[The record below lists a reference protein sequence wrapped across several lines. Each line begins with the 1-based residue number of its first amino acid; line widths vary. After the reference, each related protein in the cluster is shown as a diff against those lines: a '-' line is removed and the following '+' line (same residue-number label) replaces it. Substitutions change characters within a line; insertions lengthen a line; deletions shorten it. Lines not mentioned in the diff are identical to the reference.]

1 MRMKS
6 LPENE
11 RPVEKVWNGG
21 VGKLSNAELLALVLH
36 TGTRNKS
43 AIGLA
48 GDVLSAFP
56 DGLGELA
63 VCCPEDLT
71 RIDGIGKTKAAA
83 LLAAAELGKRISA
96 HPAADRISI
105 EKPEDIAR
113 LFMEELRYAKKEYF
127 KSVLVNSK
135 GGILSIDDI
144 SVGEL
149 SSTPVHPREVFH
161 LAVRKSAAAVIF
173 VHNHPSGDPNPSKED
188 ELTTKR
194 LIASGE
200 LLGIQ
205 VLDHIVIGD
214 GRYSSMRE
222 LGLLD

>member
-1 MRMKS
+1 MQMKS

-11 RPVEKVWNGG
+11 RPVEKVWAGG
-21 VGKLSNAELLALVLH
+21 IGKLSNAELLALVLH

-48 GDVLSAFP
+48 GDVLAAFP
-56 DGLGELA
+56 EGLGELA
-63 VCCPEDLT
+63 ACCPEDLI

-96 HPAADRISI
+96 SPAAERISI
-105 EKPEDIAR
+105 ENPGDIAR
-113 LFMEELRYAKKEYF
+113 MFMEDLRYAKKEYF

-149 SSTPVHPREVFH
+149 SSTPVHPREVYH
-161 LAVRKSAAAVIF
+161 MAVRKSAAAVIF
-173 VHNHPSGDPNPSKED
+173 VHNHPSGDPSPSRED
-188 ELTTKR
+188 EVTTRR
-194 LIASGE
+194 LIQGGE
-200 LLGIQ
+200 LLGIR

-214 GRYSSMRE
+214 GRYASMRE
-222 LGLLD
+222 LGLID

>member
-1 MRMKS
+1 MQMKS
-6 LPENE
+6 LPEKE
-11 RPVEKVWNGG
+11 RPVEKVWAGG
-21 VGKLSNAELLALVLH
+21 ISKLSNAELLALILH
-36 TGTRNKS
+36 TGTKNKS

-48 GDVLSAFP
+48 GDVLAAFP

-71 RIDGIGKTKAAA
+71 RIAGIGKTKAAA

-96 HPAADRISI
+96 HPAAERISI
-105 EKPEDIAR
+105 ENPADIAR
-113 LFMEELRYAKKEYF
+113 IFMEELRYAKKEYF

-161 LAVRKSAAAVIF
+161 MAVRKSAAAVIF
-173 VHNHPSGDPNPSKED
+173 VHNHPSGDPSPSRED
-188 ELTTKR
+188 EVTTQR
-194 LIASGE
+194 LIQGGQ
-200 LLGIQ
+200 LLGIR

-214 GRYSSMRE
+214 GRYASMRE
-222 LGLLD
+222 LGLID

>member
-1 MRMKS
+1 MQMKL

-11 RPVEKVWNGG
+11 RPVEKAWAAGI
-21 VGKLSNAELLALVLH
+21 GKLSNSELLALILH

-48 GDVLSAFP
+48 EEVLAAFP
-56 DGLGELA
+56 DGLGGLA
-63 VCCPEDLT
+63 TCCPEDLV
-71 RIDGIGKTKAAA
+71 RLEGIGKTKAAV
-83 LLAAAELGKRISA
+83 LLAAVELGKRISA
-96 HPAADRISI
+96 QPAADRVSI
-105 EKPEDIAR
+105 ESPEDIAW

-161 LAVRKSAAAVIF
+161 MAVRKSAAAVIF
-173 VHNHPSGDPNPSKED
+173 VHNHPSGDPSPSQED
-188 ELTTKR
+188 TITTQRLTE
-194 LIASGE
+194 GGQ
-200 LLGIQ
+200 LLGIC
-205 VLDHIVIGD
+205 VLDHIIIGD
-214 GRYSSMRE
+214 GKYASMRE
-222 LGLLD
+222 LGLIH

>member
-1 MRMKS
+1 MQMKS

-11 RPVEKVWNGG
+11 RPVEKVWTGG
-21 VGKLSNAELLALVLH
+21 ISRLSNAELLALILH

-48 GDVLSAFP
+48 GDVLAAFP
-56 DGLGELA
+56 EGLGELA

-71 RIDGIGKTKAAA
+71 RIGGIGRTKAAA

-96 HPAADRISI
+96 HPAAERISI
-105 EKPEDIAR
+105 DRPEDIAR
-113 LFMEELRYAKKEYF
+113 IFMEELRYAKKEHF

-149 SSTPVHPREVFH
+149 SSAPVHPREVFH
-161 LAVRKSAAAVIF
+161 MAVRKSAAAVIF
-173 VHNHPSGDPNPSKED
+173 VHNHPSGDPSPSRED
-188 ELTTKR
+188 EETTRR
-194 LIASGE
+194 LIQGGQ
-200 LLGIQ
+200 LLGIG
-205 VLDHIVIGD
+205 VLDHIIIGD
-214 GRYSSMRE
+214 GRYTSMRE